1 MHKFAVT
8 FTYSADN
15 FVSFFPSFKY
25 FHGHIAR
32 IVNMFVTSLRG
43 IVGVNAK
50 QVAAKQHH
58 YTTDNHY
65 GIDVRSRVS
74 NQPEKLILTNNYM

>member
-1 MHKFAVT
+1 MAHFHTSYDIYMHMYHSPSLPMHKFAVT

-15 FVSFFPSFKY
+15 FVSLIPSSKY
-25 FHGHIAR
+25 FHGHIAVAR
-32 IVNMFVTSLRG
+32 DMNIIITSLRG

-58 YTTDNHY
+58 
-65 GIDVRSRVS
+65 
-74 NQPEKLILTNNYM
+74 